1 MQRLRAAIEEVTLA
15 LWSLHRL
22 QLDRLDHAVLNILQW
37 EDKALRRDF
46 FTITVQGWWVRR
58 AFNVAGDYAFKPW

>member
-37 EDKALRRDF
+37 ENQALRRDF
-46 FTITVQGWWVRR
+46 FTITVQGWWVGRT
-58 AFNVAGDYAFKPW
+58 FYVAGDNAFKPW